1 MKVNSVLRSK
11 GSDVQT
17 VRPEEPIQTVIR
29 KFKDKGIGALV
40 VSNNYAEIQGMIS
53 ERDIVLG
60 LAEHGVDFLSMTV
73 AEVMQN
79 GAVCAPD
86 DDLIVVMSR
95 IFNRITYH
103 VSLARGFS
111 GFWRE
116 IRSGHLFDI
125 GSRSISDLVG
135 TSLIVP
141 RLYI

>member
-40 VSNNYAEIQGMIS
+40 VFNNYAEIQGMIS

-103 VSLARGFS
+103 PMSAYMRG
-111 GFWRE
+111 
-116 IRSGHLFDI
+116 LL
-125 GSRSISDLVG
+125 SRWI
-135 TSLIVP
+135 
-141 RLYI
+141 